1 MILSSESNLDE
12 PGTSSALAG
21 SLLVTHT
28 TSMPPDHSQTEH
40 RTLGDYLAVVQRRKW
55 IVILPLLIVP
65 AAAFLYSAQQTARYE
80 AKSEVW
86 ISRSQVAT
94 ALTGISNPDIDN
106 DPTRFAE
113 TQSDLARVPEVV
125 TRAVRRAGVTGVT
138 PQSLLLNSTVAP
150 RSNSDIL
157 TFVVEDTNPERAAK
171 LVTAYANAFSDYR
184 LQLSTASLESA
195 RADLEANLRRLRK
208 TGATNTELY
217 RQLDQRTHE
226 LRTLELLQTKP
237 TVVQSADDAEKV
249 APTPTRSAMLGL
261 ALGLLLG
268 LAAAFVW
275 EALDR
280 RVRDESEVEAAL
292 GIPLLAR
299 ISSVGRTAT
308 GQAILAMQ
316 EEPTE
321 RDAESIRRLRTSLEF
336 ANLDLK
342 AKVIMVTS
350 AVPEE
355 GKSLAVANLA
365 LALAHSGKRVALVD
379 LDLRRPSIA
388 RLFGVSPG
396 RGVTDVALS
405 HIDLDGALVRV
416 PLRPTQGESGP
427 RARSASHPPSDG
439 ERAELLVLS
448 AGTAPSSP
456 AEFLGTRMVHDILG
470 SLRGRMDY
478 VLVDAPPMLPVSDAA
493 IISSHVDATLVVVR
507 LGRINRSNLRELA
520 RELAASIAPK
530 LGFVITGSD
539 PIEFYGTYSPVV
551 DAEPDRPSDRRR
563 SPAAVAVHPTQ
574 ARATGT
580 EDSDARRWA

>member
-1 MILSSESNLDE
+1 MS
-12 PGTSSALAG
+12 
-21 SLLVTHT
+21 
-28 TSMPPDHSQTEH
+28 PDQSQSEH
-40 RTLGDYLAVVQRRKW
+40 RTLGDYLAVVRRRKW

-65 AAAFLYSAQQTARYE
+65 AAAFLYSAQQDARYE

-94 ALTGISNPDIDN
+94 ALTGISNPDTN
-106 DPTRFAE
+106 DDPSRFAE

-125 TRAVRRAGVTGVT
+125 TRAVRRSGVTGVT
-138 PQSLLLNSTVAP
+138 PKLLLFNSSVKP

-157 TFVVEDTNPERAAK
+157 TFAVEDTNPERAAK

-195 RADLEANLRRLRK
+195 RADLEANLRKLRK
-208 TGATNTELY
+208 QGMTTTELY

-237 TVVQSADDAEKV
+237 TVVQSADDAEQI
-249 APTPTRSAMLGL
+249 APTPTRNAMLGL

-268 LAAAFVW
+268 LAAAFLW

-299 ISSVGRTAT
+299 ISSVGRTS
-308 GQAILAMQ
+308 GGKAILAMQ

-342 AKVIMVTS
+342 AKVVMVTS

-365 LALAHSGKRVALVD
+365 IALAHSGRRVALVD
-379 LDLRRPSIA
+379 LDLRRPSMS
-388 RLFGVSPG
+388 RLFGVGSG
-396 RGVTDVALS
+396 RGVTDIALRE
-405 HIDLDGALVRV
+405 IDLDSALVRV
-416 PLRPTQGESGP
+416 PLRPTQGESAP
-427 RARSASHPPSDG
+427 RGRSASRTSGDG
-439 ERAELLVLS
+439 ERGELLVLS
-448 AGTAPSSP
+448 SGTAPSSP
-456 AEFLGTRMVHDILG
+456 AEFLGTRLVHDILNT
-470 SLRGRMDY
+470 LRERMDY
-478 VLVDAPPMLPVSDAA
+478 VLIDTPPMLPVSDAA

-520 RELAASIAPK
+520 RELDASLAPK
-530 LGFVITGSD
+530 LGFIITGSD
-539 PIEFYGTYSPVV
+539 PIDFYGTYSAVV
-551 DAEPDRPSDRRR
+551 DVEQGRPSDRER
-563 SPAAVAVHPTQ
+563 SAAAVALRPTR

-580 EDSDARRWA
+580 DDSDARRWA